1 VEPDWGWLVKR
12 VWWHGAWIS
21 VTAAIAI
28 LIASGAVSIPGGPTP
43 TPTPV
48 LSDCLVSAECYPK
61 PVNTG
66 IGATGIP
73 PGRPAAST
81 SCTTTPTSGQVLT
94 DCLFA
99 DGTTITTTGVGA
111 TYRYSDFRAP
121 VFHDGTG
128 TLTYENSNFGLT
140 SGCSTYDAILRGE
153 NYTVRFSRFTSHI
166 DEGPRDSG
174 NNILIEENFIGPIC
188 SNPGDH
194 ADGIQG
200 FHGGTNF
207 VVRHNT
213 IDMRGAEDVTSA
225 IFIADF
231 SESADVRYNLVM
243 AGGYSIRLHDD
254 FTPDHGPWVLIGNRI
269 LDGAWGQGPMN
280 NSGTTFT
287 TDTCSDNRLVNIDA
301 DYNITAVGA
310 VTGC

>member
-1 VEPDWGWLVKR
+1 VPV
-12 VWWHGAWIS
+12 
-21 VTAAIAI
+21 VTGS
-28 LIASGAVSIPGGPTP
+28 ASGA
-43 TPTPV
+43 
-48 LSDCLVSAECYPK
+48 CLASAECYPK
-61 PVNTG
+61 PVNSG
-66 IGATGIP
+66 VGATGIP
-73 PGRPAAST
+73 SGRST
-81 SCTTTPTSGQVLT
+81 STGCTTTPSSGQVVT
-94 DCLFA
+94 DCLFTS
-99 DGTTITTTGVGA
+99 GTTITTTGAGA
-111 TYRYSDFRAP
+111 TYRYSDFRSP
-121 VFHDGTG
+121 VFHNGTG
-128 TLTYENSNFGLT
+128 TLTYEYSNFGLT
-140 SGCSTYDAILRGE
+140 SGCSTYDAILVGD
-153 NYTVRFSRFTSHI
+153 NYTVRYSRFTSHI

-200 FHGGTNF
+200 YFGGTN
-207 VVRHNT
+207 VVIRHNT
-213 IDMRGAEDVTSA
+213 IDMRGAADVTSA
-225 IFIADF
+225 IFIADN

-269 LDGAWGQGPMN
+269 LDGAWGAGPMN

-287 TDTCSDNRLVNIDA
+287 ADTCSDNRLVNIDA